1 MHIVTVIAVL
11 TNCALMA
18 VTSNFFGW
26 INDNVGSVGV
36 VFICIAWEH
45 VMLLIKY
52 IINSASSGL
61 PKSIRDSMKEEKIKA
76 AKRRNVNLGARH
88 RQSKMNLVDESEQS
102 PQGSNEPGSSI
113 IGSALPS
120 DDPNEVLS
128 TIMSGDDTDRTRRQ
142 SFEQITDK
150 SSDINKE
157 NLDPVPKP
165 VPQEDNANSDLDQ
178 RFLHVCDPH
187 DGTTGESEAKTV
199 VGVKDFVDKIEEKE
213 SVKNASLNDQLKV
226 EEKKCIK
233 NIRMNA
239 VISPKSLTP
248 VDLLHFKKTRLTP
261 PPTTLYL
268 KEVDLNI
275 RQFLNTPSSAQSS
288 IASPRKLSTEL
299 ALEKCDPAP
308 SAPPV
313 SRMSLDFSASS
324 QSASLSG
331 NGSSNYYDGL
341 SEEGDYVT
349 TIRRNE
355 IAQKREFSN
364 NRKRCFSGNRNLR
377 LPPY

>member
-1 MHIVTVIAVL
+1 LHIVTVIAVL

-61 PKSIRDSMKEEKIKA
+61 PKSIIDAMKEEKIKA
-76 AKRRNVNLGARH
+76 AKRRNVNVGARH
-88 RQSKMNLVDESEQS
+88 RQSKMNLVDEQGEQS
-102 PQGSNEPGSSI
+102 PQGSNEPESSI
-113 IGSALPS
+113 MGSALPS
-120 DDPNEVLS
+120 EDPNEALS
-128 TIMSGDDTDRTRRQ
+128 TIMSGDDTDRTGRQ
-142 SFEQITDK
+142 SFEQITEM
-150 SSDINKE
+150 SSNMNKE
-157 NLDPVPKP
+157 NLNPVPKP

-178 RFLHVCDPH
+178 RFLHVCDSH
-187 DGTTGESEAKTV
+187 DGTSGESEVKTV
-199 VGVKDFVDKIEEKE
+199 VGVKDFVDKIEEKQ
-213 SVKNASLNDQLKV
+213 SVEDASLNDQFKI

-261 PPTTLYL
+261 PPTSLCL
-268 KEVDLNI
+268 KDLNI
-275 RQFLNTPSSAQSS
+275 HQFLNTPSSAQGS

-324 QSASLSG
+324 ESASVSVHE
-331 NGSSNYYDGL
+331 SSNYHADGDL

-349 TIRRNE
+349 RRKA
-355 IAQKREFSN
+355 IVQQREFSN
-364 NRKRCFSGNRNLR
+364 NRNRYSSGNRNLR
-377 LPPY
+377 LPPN